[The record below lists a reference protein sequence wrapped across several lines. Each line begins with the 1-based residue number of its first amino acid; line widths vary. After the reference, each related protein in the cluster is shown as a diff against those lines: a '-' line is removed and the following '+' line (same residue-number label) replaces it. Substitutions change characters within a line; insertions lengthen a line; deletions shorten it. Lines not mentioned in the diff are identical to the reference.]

1 MDRYIW
7 VEKEELIRKVH
18 ACTAVHERR
27 EGKSSLR
34 AMPKI
39 QALSMSRTYLAHIK
53 PMTNPGSVLELPTP
67 WCSER
72 DYIPQVLSLLWFM
85 HALASNA
92 RYRFS
97 ELW

>member
-1 MDRYIW
+1 MPRCVDRYIW
-7 VEKEELIRKVH
+7 LEKEELTRKVH

-53 PMTNPGSVLELPTP
+53 PMTNPRSVLELPTP
-67 WCSER
+67 RCSEH
-72 DYIPQVLSLLWFM
+72 DHTAQVLSLL
-85 HALASNA
+85 S
-92 RYRFS
+92 
-97 ELW
+97 